1 MKESIVKLKFCTL
14 SFFDNYVISVINEG
28 EHVDYTL
35 NKILIKKIEKRFNKP
50 FIYITNRINSY
61 SVDPNI
67 YPRTTEVKNLAGF
80 AVVSKAH
87 MAKVNAQIEQMF
99 FGKPFEIFSELEEAI
114 AWAKKILKQ
123 S

>member
-1 MKESIVKLKFCTL
+1 MKETIVKLKFCTL

-99 FGKPFEIFSELEEAI
+99 FGKPFEIFSEMEEAI

>member
-87 MAKVNAQIEQMF
+87 MAKVNAQIEQIF